1 MNEQNSEKAAISI
14 AATGLF
20 TGLAWAAHATNGD
33 PLLFWLALA
42 LTIIG
47 LGQTGIALFGPE
59 EAQEDI

>member
-1 MNEQNSEKAAISI
+1 MNEQN
-14 AATGLF
+14 F
-20 TGLAWAAHATNGD
+20 TGLAWAVHATDGD

-47 LGQTGIALFGPE
+47 LVQTGIALFGPE

>member
-1 MNEQNSEKAAISI
+1 MNKIQKNAAVSI
-14 AATGLF
+14 AVTGLC
-20 TGLAWAAHATNGD
+20 TGLAWAVYAIDGD

-47 LGQTGIALFGPE
+47 LVQTGIALFGPE

>member
-1 MNEQNSEKAAISI
+1 MNKIQKNAAISI
-14 AATGLF
+14 AVTGLF
-20 TGLAWAAHATNGD
+20 TGLAWAVHSTDGD

-47 LGQTGIALFGPE
+47 LVQTGIALFGPE

>member
-1 MNEQNSEKAAISI
+1 MNKIQKNAAISI
-14 AATGLF
+14 AVTGLF
-20 TGLAWAAHATNGD
+20 TGLAWAVHATDGD

-47 LGQTGIALFGPE
+47 LVQTGIALFGPE

>member
-1 MNEQNSEKAAISI
+1 MNKIQKNAAVSI
-14 AATGLF
+14 AVTGLF
-20 TGLAWAAHATNGD
+20 TGLAWAVYSIDGD

-47 LGQTGIALFGPE
+47 LVQTGIALFGPE

>member
-1 MNEQNSEKAAISI
+1 MNKIQKNATISI
-14 AATGLF
+14 AVTGLF
-20 TGLAWAAHATNGD
+20 TGLAWAAHATDGD

-47 LGQTGIALFGPE
+47 LVQTGIALFGPE